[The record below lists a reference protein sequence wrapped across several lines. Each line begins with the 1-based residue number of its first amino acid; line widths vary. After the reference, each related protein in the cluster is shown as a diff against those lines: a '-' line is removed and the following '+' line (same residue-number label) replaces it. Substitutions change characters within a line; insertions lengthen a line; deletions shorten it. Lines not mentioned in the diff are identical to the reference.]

1 MLKNYLRI
9 ALRNLTRNRFSSA
22 INIGGLA
29 IGMSVATLIGLWIYD
44 EVSFNTFSVHHKRIA
59 AVLQNQNLS
68 GGIETW
74 WGEAMQL
81 GPALRKEFP
90 NQFKYVVTG
99 AGTDELLSYGD
110 KKIKRSGAFYDPP
123 VIDMFSIT
131 MLKGD
136 HLALQ
141 DPSAIILSASL
152 ARDLFGDT
160 DPMGK
165 TVKLNNS
172 NKDVLKVAG
181 IYADLPLNSDW
192 SDVFYLSSFQ
202 ALVNMNGWTTTNKL
216 EWGNSWFRTYVMLN
230 ARVDMAAASKAI
242 KDVKFR
248 YSPPDQRFS
257 PVLFLHP
264 LDRWHLY
271 SDFEN
276 GVATGGRLQ
285 ILGLFLLF
293 GIFALLLACINF
305 MNLST
310 ARSEKRAREV
320 GIRKAIGSLRGQL
333 IAQFFSESVLIA
345 LFSFALALAIA
356 QLLLPFFNQVSGKTL
371 SIPWGHPI
379 FWLIGISF
387 TVATGLIAGSYPALY
402 LSSFQPIKVLKG
414 TFKVGRLA
422 ALPRKALVVVQFTVS
437 VILIVGTI
445 AVFRQIQYVKD
456 RPVGYTREG
465 LLVAN
470 AQSSNIAQHFK
481 AISDELIQ
489 TGLVSAVSGSQQ
501 DLTNSWSNNMGYKW
515 EGKDPNLQE
524 SFFTNTVTP
533 DFGRS
538 VGWQIVQG
546 RDFSAELDT
555 DTGSSASDGAA
566 SPRSASRVN
575 FAGSFII
582 NEAAVKYMNLRNPI
596 GKIVRWGD
604 NGVYTIIG
612 VAKDMISQSAYSN
625 ANPMIFNL
633 TNDRINKVNIRLAPS
648 AGIQQAIA
656 AIQAIFK
663 KYDPENA
670 FEYQFADEEFAK
682 KFGDEERI
690 GKLAGFFTLL
700 AIFIS
705 CLGLLGLSAFVAEQ
719 RTREI
724 GVRKVLGAT
733 VFNLWNLLS
742 REFVLL
748 VSISLLIG
756 GPIAYWVMHNWL
768 QNYAVHATLSWW
780 IFALAAAGAIA
791 LTLFTV
797 SFQAIKAALA
807 NPVKSL
813 RTE

>member
-44 EVSFNTFSVHHKRIA
+44 EVSFNTFSVNHKRIA

-81 GPALRKEFP
+81 GPTLRKEFP

-110 KKIKRSGAFYDPP
+110 KKIKRSGAFYDPA
-123 VIDMFSIT
+123 VIDMFSMT

-141 DPSAIILSASL
+141 DPSAILLSAST
-152 ARDLFGDT
+152 ARALFADT

-230 ARVDMAAASKAI
+230 DKADMAAASKAI

-248 YSPPDQRFS
+248 YSPSDQRFN

-276 GVATGGRLQ
+276 GVATGGRIQ
-285 ILGLFLLF
+285 YVRLFSLI
-293 GIFALLLACINF
+293 GIFVLLLACINF

-333 IAQFFSESVLIA
+333 IGQFFSESVLIA
-345 LFSFALALAIA
+345 LFSFVAALIIA
-356 QLLLPFFNQVSGKTL
+356 QLLLPFFNQVAGKTL
-371 SIPWGHPI
+371 SIPWGHPV
-379 FWLIGISF
+379 FWLTGLGF
-387 TVATGLIAGSYPALY
+387 TIATGLIAGSYPALY

-414 TFKVGRLA
+414 SFRVGRLA

-481 AISDELIQ
+481 AISDELKQ

-533 DFGRS
+533 DFGKS
-538 VGWQIVQG
+538 VGWQIMQG
-546 RDFSAELDT
+546 RDFSSQLAT
-555 DTGSSASDGAA
+555 DSGA
-566 SPRSASRVN
+566 
-575 FAGSFII
+575 FII

-612 VAKDMISQSAYSN
+612 VAKDMISQSAYGN

-633 TNDRINKVNIRLAPS
+633 TTPANNRINKVNIRLAPS
-648 AGIQQAIA
+648 AGVPRAIA

-663 KYDPENA
+663 KYDPENS

-756 GPIAYWVMHNWL
+756 GPIAYWVMHSWL

-780 IFALAAAGAIA
+780 IFALTAAGSVA

-797 SFQAIKAALA
+797 SYQAIKTALA

>member
-9 ALRNLTRNRFSSA
+9 AMRNLTRNRFSAA

-29 IGMSVATLIGLWIYD
+29 IGMSVATLIGLWLYD
-44 EVSFNTFSVHHKRIA
+44 EVSFNTFSVNHKRIA
-59 AVLQNQNLS
+59 AVMQNQNLS

-99 AGTDELLSYGD
+99 AGTDELISYGD
-110 KKIKRSGAFYDPP
+110 KKIKRSGAFYDPA

-141 DPSAIILSASL
+141 DPSAIILSASM
-152 ARDLFGDT
+152 AKDLFGDT

-172 NKDVLKVAG
+172 DKDVLKIAG

-192 SDVFYLSSFQ
+192 SDVFFLSSFQ
-202 ALVNMNGWTTTNKL
+202 SLVNMNGWTTTNKL

-230 ARVDMAAASKAI
+230 DKADMAAASKAI

-248 YSPPDQRFS
+248 YSPSDQRFK

-276 GVATGGRLQ
+276 GVATGGRIQ
-285 ILGLFLLF
+285 YVRLFLLI
-293 GIFALLLACINF
+293 GIFVLALACINF

-333 IAQFFSESVLIA
+333 IGQFFSESIVIA
-345 LFSFALALAIA
+345 LFSFAAALIIA
-356 QLLLPFFNQVSGKTL
+356 QLLLPFFNLVAGKTL
-371 SIPWGHPI
+371 SIPWGQPI
-379 FWLIGISF
+379 FWLTGISF

-414 TFKVGRLA
+414 SFKVGRLA
-422 ALPRKALVVVQFTVS
+422 SLPRKALVVVQFTVS

-445 AVFRQIQYVKD
+445 AVFRQIQYVKN

-465 LLVAN
+465 LLMAN

-481 AISDELIQ
+481 AISDELKQ
-489 TGLVSAVSGSQQ
+489 TGLVSAVSGSQN
-501 DLTNSWSNNMGYKW
+501 DITNSWSNNMGYKW

-533 DFGRS
+533 DFGKS

-546 RDFSAELDT
+546 RDFSSQLAT
-555 DTGSSASDGAA
+555 DSGA
-566 SPRSASRVN
+566 
-575 FAGSFII
+575 FII
-582 NEAAVKYMNLRNPI
+582 NEAAVKYMNLPNPV
-596 GKIVRWGD
+596 GKIMRWGD

-612 VAKDMISQSAYSN
+612 VARDMISQNVYGN

-633 TNDRINKVNIRLAPS
+633 TTLTYNRINKVNIRLAPS
-648 AGIQQAIA
+648 AGVPQAIA
-656 AIQAIFK
+656 AIQTIFK

-670 FEYQFADEEFAK
+670 FEYQFADQEFAK

-742 REFVLL
+742 REFVFL

-756 GPIAYWVMHNWL
+756 GPIAYWVMHSWL
-768 QNYAVHATLSWW
+768 QNYAVHAALSWW
-780 IFALAAAGAIA
+780 IFALAAVGAIT
-791 LTLFTV
+791 LTLLTV
-797 SFQAIKAALA
+797 SYQAIRAAVA

>member
-29 IGMSVATLIGLWIYD
+29 IGMSVAILIGLWIYD
-44 EVSFNTFSVHHKRIA
+44 EISFNKSFANHERIA
-59 AVLQNQNLS
+59 MVMQNQNLS

-74 WGEAMQL
+74 RGQAMQL
-81 GPALRKEFP
+81 APALRKEFP
-90 NQFKYVVTG
+90 NHFKYVITG
-99 AGTDELLSYGD
+99 AGTPELLSFGD
-110 KKIKRSGAFYDPP
+110 KKIKTSGAFYDPE
-123 VIDMFSIT
+123 VLEMFSFN

-136 HLALQ
+136 YKALK
-141 DPSAIILSASL
+141 DPTSIVLSASL
-152 ARDLFGDT
+152 AKELFGDA

-165 TVKLNNS
+165 TIKLNN
-172 NKDVLKVAG
+172 KDVVKVTG
-181 IYADLPLNSDW
+181 VYANLPDNSDW
-192 SDVFYLSSFQ
+192 SDVYYLGSFPG
-202 ALVNMNGWTTTNKL
+202 LVNMNGWTTTSKL
-216 EWGNSWFRTYVMLN
+216 EWGNSWFSTYAMVN
-230 ARVDMAAASKAI
+230 DASDMPAASKAI
-242 KDVKFR
+242 KGVKYR
-248 YSPPDQRFS
+248 YSPGDRRFN
-257 PVLFLHP
+257 PVLFLQP
-264 LDRWHLY
+264 LDRDHLY
-271 SDFEN
+271 ADFKD
-276 GVATGGRLQ
+276 GVATSGRIQYVRLYTM
-285 ILGLFLLF
+285 I
-293 GIFALLLACINF
+293 GIFVLLLACINF

-333 IAQFFSESVLIA
+333 IGQFFSESVLTA
-345 LFSFALALAIA
+345 LFSFVAALIIA
-356 QLLLPFFNQVSGKTL
+356 QLLLPFFNQVAGKTL
-371 SIPWGHPI
+371 SIPWGQPI
-379 FWLIGISF
+379 FWLAGLGF
-387 TVATGLIAGSYPALY
+387 TVVTGLVAGSYPALY

-414 TFKVGRLA
+414 SFKVGRLA
-422 ALPRKALVVVQFTVS
+422 SLPRKALVVVQFTVA

-445 AVFRQIQYVKD
+445 AVFRQIQYVKN

-465 LLVAN
+465 LLIAN
-470 AQSSNIAQHFK
+470 AQSSNVAQHFK
-481 AISDELIQ
+481 AISEELKQ
-489 TGLVSAVSGSQQ
+489 TGLVSAVSGSQNAV
-501 DLTNSWSNNMGYKW
+501 TNSWSNNMGYKW

-533 DFGRS
+533 DFGKS
-538 VGWQIVQG
+538 VGWQIVHG
-546 RDFSAELDT
+546 RDFSSQLAT
-555 DTGSSASDGAA
+555 DSGA
-566 SPRSASRVN
+566 
-575 FAGSFII
+575 FII

-604 NGVYTIIG
+604 DGVYTIIG
-612 VAKDMISQSAYSN
+612 VAKDMISQGAYSN

-633 TNDRINKVNIRLAPS
+633 TTLSNNQINKVNIRLAPT
-648 AGIQQAIA
+648 AGVPQAIA

-670 FEYQFADEEFAK
+670 FEYHFGDEEFAK

-690 GKLAGFFTLL
+690 GQLAGFFTLL

-748 VSISLLIG
+748 VSLSLLIG
-756 GPIAYWVMHNWL
+756 GPIAFWIMHSWL

-780 IFALAAAGAIA
+780 IFALAAAGAIV

-797 SFQAIKAALA
+797 SFQAIRAALA

>member
-1 MLKNYLRI
+1 MFKNYLRV
-9 ALRNLTRNRFSSA
+9 AFRSLLRNRFSAA

-29 IGMSVATLIGLWIYD
+29 VGMAVATLIGLWIYD
-44 EVSFNTFSVHHKRIA
+44 EVSFNTFSVNHKRIA

-90 NQFKYVVTG
+90 NQFKYVITG

-110 KKIKRSGAFYDPP
+110 KKIKRSGAFYDPA
-123 VIDMFSIT
+123 VIDMFSMT

-141 DPSAIILSASL
+141 DPSAIVLSASM

-192 SDVFYLSSFQ
+192 SDVFFLTSFQ

-230 ARVDMAAASKAI
+230 DKADMAAASKAI

-248 YSPPDQRFS
+248 YSPSDQRFN

-276 GVATGGRLQ
+276 GVATGGRIQ
-285 ILGLFLLF
+285 YVRLFSLI
-293 GIFALLLACINF
+293 GIFVLLLACINF

-310 ARSEKRAREV
+310 ARSQKRAREV

-333 IAQFFSESVLIA
+333 IGQFFSESVLIA
-345 LFSFALALAIA
+345 LFSFVLALAMA

-371 SIPWGHPI
+371 SIPWGQPL
-379 FWLIGISF
+379 FWLTGIGF

-414 TFKVGRLA
+414 SFRVGRLA

-445 AVFRQIQYVKD
+445 AVFRQIQYVRD

-481 AISDELIQ
+481 AITDELKQ

-533 DFGRS
+533 EFGNS

-546 RDFSAELDT
+546 RDFSSQLATDT
-555 DTGSSASDGAA
+555 DA
-566 SPRSASRVN
+566 
-575 FAGSFII
+575 FII

-633 TNDRINKVNIRLAPS
+633 TKDRINKVNIRLAPS
-648 AGIQQAIA
+648 AGVHQAIA

-663 KYDPENA
+663 KYDPENS

-768 QNYAVHATLSWW
+768 QNYAVHAALSWW

-797 SFQAIKAALA
+797 SFQAIRAALA

>member
-1 MLKNYLRI
+1 MLKNYLRV
-9 ALRNLTRNRFSSA
+9 ALRSLLRNRFSAA

-29 IGMSVATLIGLWIYD
+29 VGMAVATLIGLWIYD
-44 EVSFNTFSVHHKRIA
+44 EVSFNTFSVNHKRIA

-90 NQFKYVVTG
+90 NQFKYVITG

-110 KKIKRSGAFYDPP
+110 KKIKRSGAFYDPA
-123 VIDMFSIT
+123 VIDMFSMT

-141 DPSAIILSASL
+141 DPSAIVLSASM

-192 SDVFYLSSFQ
+192 SDVFFLTSFQ

-230 ARVDMAAASKAI
+230 DKADMAAASKAI

-248 YSPPDQRFS
+248 YSPSDQRFN

-276 GVATGGRLQ
+276 GVATGGRIQ
-285 ILGLFLLF
+285 YVRLFSLI
-293 GIFALLLACINF
+293 GIFVLLLACINF

-310 ARSEKRAREV
+310 ARSQKRAREV

-333 IAQFFSESVLIA
+333 IGQFFSESVLIA
-345 LFSFALALAIA
+345 LFSFVLALAMA

-371 SIPWGHPI
+371 SIPWGQPL
-379 FWLIGISF
+379 FWLTGIGF

-414 TFKVGRLA
+414 SFRVGRLA

-445 AVFRQIQYVKD
+445 AVFRQIQYVRD

-481 AISDELIQ
+481 AITDELKQ

-533 DFGRS
+533 EFGNS

-546 RDFSAELDT
+546 RDFSSQLATDT
-555 DTGSSASDGAA
+555 DA
-566 SPRSASRVN
+566 
-575 FAGSFII
+575 FII

-633 TNDRINKVNIRLAPS
+633 TKDRINKVNIRLAPS
-648 AGIQQAIA
+648 AGVHQAIA

-663 KYDPENA
+663 KYDPENS

-768 QNYAVHATLSWW
+768 QNYAVHAALSWW

-797 SFQAIKAALA
+797 SFQAIRAALA

>member
-29 IGMSVATLIGLWIYD
+29 IGMSVAILIGLWLHD
-44 EVSFNTFSVHHKRIA
+44 EVSFNKSFANHDRIA
-59 AVLQNQNLS
+59 SVMQNQNLS

-74 WGEAMQL
+74 RGEAMQL
-81 GPALRKEFP
+81 APALKKEFP
-90 NQFKYVVTG
+90 NHFKYVITG
-99 AGTDELLSYGD
+99 TGGQELLGFGD
-110 KKIKRSGAFYDPP
+110 KKVKTSGAFYDPE
-123 VIDMFSIT
+123 VLDMFSFN

-136 HLALQ
+136 HKALR
-141 DPSAIILSASL
+141 DPSSIVISASL
-152 ARDLFGDT
+152 AKDLFGDT

-165 TVKLNNS
+165 TIRLD
-172 NKDVLKVAG
+172 NKDVVKVTG
-181 IYADLPLNSDW
+181 VYANPPDNSDW
-192 SDVFYLSSFQ
+192 SDVYYLGSFPG
-202 ALVNMNGWTTTNKL
+202 LVNMNGWTTTRKL
-216 EWGNSWFRTYVMLN
+216 EWGNSWFNTYAMVN
-230 ARVDMAAASKAI
+230 DKADMAAASKAI
-242 KDVKFR
+242 KDVKYR
-248 YSPPDQRFS
+248 YSPGDRRFN
-257 PVLFLHP
+257 PVLFLQP
-264 LDRWHLY
+264 LDRDHLY
-271 SDFEN
+271 SDFKD
-276 GVATGGRLQ
+276 GVANSGRIQYVQLYTL
-285 ILGLFLLF
+285 I
-293 GIFALLLACINF
+293 GIFVLLLACINF

-333 IAQFFSESVLIA
+333 IGQFFSESVLIA
-345 LFSFALALAIA
+345 LRSFIVALIIA

-371 SIPWGHPI
+371 SIPWAQPL
-379 FWLIGISF
+379 FWLAGLGF

-414 TFKVGRLA
+414 SFKVGRLA
-422 ALPRKALVVVQFTVS
+422 SLPRKALVVVQFTVS

-465 LLVAN
+465 ML
-470 AQSSNIAQHFK
+470 IADVQTPNVSQHFK
-481 AISDELIQ
+481 TISDELMQ

-501 DLTNSWSNNMGYKW
+501 DLTNSWTNNMGFKW
-515 EGKDPNLQE
+515 EGKDPQLQE
-524 SFFTNTVTP
+524 SFFTNGVTS
-533 DFGRS
+533 DFGKTA
-538 VGWQIVQG
+538 GWRIVQG
-546 RDFSAELDT
+546 RDFSPGLAT
-555 DTGSSASDGAA
+555 DSGA
-566 SPRSASRVN
+566 
-575 FAGSFII
+575 FII
-582 NEAAVKYMNLRNPI
+582 NEAAVKYMSLRNPI
-596 GKIVRWGD
+596 GKVVKWGD
-604 NGVYTIIG
+604 TEQYTIIG
-612 VAKDMISQSAYSN
+612 VASDMISQGAYSH
-625 ANPMIFNL
+625 ANPMIFFLSKNG
-633 TNDRINKVNIRLAPS
+633 INKVNIRLAPS
-648 AGIQQAIA
+648 AGVPQTIA

-670 FEYQFADEEFAK
+670 LAYQFADQEFAK

-748 VSISLLIG
+748 VSLSLLIG
-756 GPIAYWVMHNWL
+756 GPIAYWVMHSWL

-780 IFALAAAGAIA
+780 IFALTAAGSVA

-797 SFQAIKAALA
+797 SFQAVKTALA
-807 NPVKSL
+807 NPIKSL